1 MLEYESL
8 YMSWNVFP
16 NMVMFALQ
24 DLIKMTLYKKLNV
37 TIHHQWENLFIL
49 HINSK
54 FPTHICENSSSNSFD
69 FDSEKKHC
77 TSTYTLM
84 HYFLDIP
91 K

>member
-1 MLEYESL
+1 MKCLSKHGDVCFTRFDQNDIKQKIKCYHSPSMGKFV
-8 YMSWNVFP
+8 Y
-16 NMVMFALQ
+16 FAP
-24 DLIKMTLYKKLNV
+24 
-37 TIHHQWENLFIL
+37 
-49 HINSK
+49 K
-54 FPTHICENSSSNSFD
+54 FKFQTHICENSSSNSFD